1 MKTLLTTILFLLCSI
16 GASAQDY
23 LDLVE
28 RAMKATENDSIHL
41 AVDLYSQ
48 ALKASPSEP
57 RNALVYTNMG
67 KLQER
72 LGKTGDA
79 LQSYTRAIEIFPH
92 TIVFLRARADLYLR
106 LGIYDAAITD
116 YEKILDLQPSTPHPS
131 SIPSLLGYAY
141 TRIQKFDKARRYI
154 NQALAADPDDYM
166 AKLGHAVILLST
178 GHLPEARTNVDLLI
192 HQHPDKAES
201 YAIRADM
208 ERQADQYELA
218 VEDITQAIT
227 LDPSNRNYILA
238 RANLHYSQR
247 QYAKALPDYLKCIEL
262 GVPRSAINTQ
272 LQKCRDASTH

>member
-1 MKTLLTTILFLLCSI
+1 
-16 GASAQDY
+16 
-23 LDLVE
+23 
-28 RAMKATENDSIHL
+28 MKATENDSIHL

-92 TIVFLRARADLYLR
+92 TIVFLRARADKMK
-106 LGIYDAAITD
+106 DPDVDPTD
-116 YEKILDLQPSTPHPS
+116 YEKILDLQPSTPS